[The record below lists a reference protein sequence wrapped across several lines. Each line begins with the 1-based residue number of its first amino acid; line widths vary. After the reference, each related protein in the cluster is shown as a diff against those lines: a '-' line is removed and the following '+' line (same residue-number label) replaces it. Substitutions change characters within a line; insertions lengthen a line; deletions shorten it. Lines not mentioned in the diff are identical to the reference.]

1 VSLSCDQLD
10 SMLPDLFSG
19 DLHAADEEAAAE
31 HLATCNHCRVT
42 VSDLELV
49 GDLGRRHGKL
59 ELLPIEAKVRIRALL
74 EES

>member
-1 VSLSCDQLD
+1 MSITCDRLD

-19 DLHAADEEAAAE
+19 DLTPAEEEAAAE

-42 VSDLELV
+42 VSDLEQV

-59 ELLPIEAKVRIRALL
+59 ELPLEAKVRIRALL
-74 EES
+74 GD